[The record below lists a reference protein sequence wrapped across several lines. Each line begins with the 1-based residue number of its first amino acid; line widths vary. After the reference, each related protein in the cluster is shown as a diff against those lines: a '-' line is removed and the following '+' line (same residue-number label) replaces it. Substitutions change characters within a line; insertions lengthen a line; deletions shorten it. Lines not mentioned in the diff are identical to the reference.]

1 MLSAS
6 HPLAHAPRRGTD
18 WEPLSRLGLLAD
30 GQSEI
35 CLIAGGVVTDFDG
48 DGMLDLIL
56 SHGESMAQPLSVFR
70 GNQVCMD
77 PGTCRTQPSVS
88 PGSRVIEGR
97 GARDASLPSMVE
109 NGHPE
114 NKFPAT

>member
-1 MLSAS
+1 MSGLWESRGEGLPRWLPAPALCS
-6 HPLAHAPRRGTD
+6 RPPPSPGARAPRRGHGR
-18 WEPLSRLGLLAD
+18 EPLSLSGLLAD

-35 CLIAGGVVTDFDG
+35 CVVAGGVVTDFDG

-77 PGTCRTQPSVS
+77 PGTH
-88 PGSRVIEGR
+88 
-97 GARDASLPSMVE
+97 GARPCVLPWV
-109 NGHPE
+109 
-114 NKFPAT
+114 